1 MPRLGGVKTTT
12 LIGQH
17 MKKIERTTIRGG
29 VLTVFCIAIAACGTV
44 PPGLTGGGGLNRAP
58 ISDAQATTSGDSV
71 NTQFK
76 EITPQLVSA
85 EQAARK
91 SRGMQDLSGL
101 VAQAEPYK
109 IEKGDVL
116 SIVVWDHPELNG
128 GATATPATTPVTSS
142 GATPSNGFTVDRD
155 GHIQFPYAG
164 VLNVGG
170 ITQDEARKLL
180 ADKLARYISKPNVT
194 LQVQSYR
201 SKRIY
206 VDGEVRQPGVHA
218 ITDIPMTL
226 VEAIN
231 RAGGMLATAD
241 QSRITLARSGSNYEI
256 NMPQMVQRGLIPA
269 AIMLRDG
276 DVLRVRSR
284 DESKVFVSG
293 EVVVPRALTMH
304 NGRLSLNEALGES
317 GGINP
322 LSGDASQVYIV
333 RRSSDTPVVYRL
345 DARAQGALT
354 MAEGFELEPKDLV
367 YVAATPLANWHRT
380 ISQIIPGA
388 LTSAVNAVHAPR

>member
-1 MPRLGGVKTTT
+1 MHKQQIRVGKN
-12 LIGQH
+12 
-17 MKKIERTTIRGG
+17 MKKIACATGRG
-29 VLTVFCIAIAACGTV
+29 CIIAAVGIAMGACGTV
-44 PPGLTGGGGLNRAP
+44 MPGLAPGGGLNPVSLSGGQAAA
-58 ISDAQATTSGDSV
+58 SDASL
-71 NTQFK
+71 NTEFR

-85 EQAARK
+85 EQKARK
-91 SRGMQDLSGL
+91 SRDMQDLSGL
-101 VAQAEPYK
+101 VAPAEPYR

-128 GATATPATTPVTSS
+128 GATSLPAMTPDTSS
-142 GATPSNGFTVDRD
+142 GAIPSNGFTVDRD
-155 GHIQFPYAG
+155 GLIQFPYAG
-164 VLNVGG
+164 VLNIAGL
-170 ITQDEARKLL
+170 TQDEARKLL
-180 ADKLARYISKPNVT
+180 SGKLARYINKPNVT

-206 VDGEVRQPGVHA
+206 IDGEVKQPGVHA
-218 ITDIPMTL
+218 VTDIPMTL

-231 RAGGMLATAD
+231 RAGGMLPSAD

-256 NMPQMVQRGLIPA
+256 NMPQMVQRGLNPA

-284 DESKVFVSG
+284 EESKVFVSG

-345 DARAQGALT
+345 DAQAKGALT

-388 LTSAVNAVHAPR
+388 LPSAVNAVHAPR

>member
-1 MPRLGGVKTTT
+1 
-12 LIGQH
+12 
-17 MKKIERTTIRGG
+17 MKKSVRMMIRGS
-29 VLTVFCIAIAACGTV
+29 VLTAFCIAVAACGTV
-44 PPGLTGGGGLNRAP
+44 PPGLKGSGGLNRAP
-58 ISDAQATTSGDSV
+58 ISDAQAATSGDSG

-85 EQAARK
+85 EQEARK

-128 GATATPATTPVTSS
+128 GATAMPATTPDASS
-142 GATPSNGFTVDRD
+142 GATASNGFTVDRE
-155 GHIQFPYAG
+155 GRIQFPYAG

-180 ADKLARYISKPNVT
+180 ADKLARYINKPNVT
-194 LQVQSYR
+194 LQVQYYR

-206 VDGEVRQPGVHA
+206 VDGEVKQPGVHA
-218 ITDIPMTL
+218 VTDIQMTL

-241 QSRITLARSGSNYEI
+241 QSRITLARNGSNYEI
-256 NMPQMVQRGLIPA
+256 NMPQMVQRGLNPA

-284 DESKVFVSG
+284 DESKIFVSG

-333 RRSSDTPVVYRL
+333 RRSADTPVVYRL

-388 LTSAVNAVHAPR
+388 LTSAVTAVHAPR

>member
-1 MPRLGGVKTTT
+1 
-12 LIGQH
+12 
-17 MKKIERTTIRGG
+17 MKKIARTTLRGHVVAVIG
-29 VLTVFCIAIAACGTV
+29 IALGACGTV
-44 PPGLTGGGGLNRAP
+44 PPGLTPGGGLNPAP
-58 ISDAQATTSGDSV
+58 AQADQAGASDTSLA
-71 NTQFK
+71 TQFR

-85 EQAARK
+85 EQEARK

-101 VAQAEPYK
+101 VAPAEPYK

-116 SIVVWDHPELNG
+116 SVVVWDHPELNG
-128 GATATPATTPVTSS
+128 GSTTTPASAPDASS
-142 GATPSNGFTVDRD
+142 AATPSSGFTVDRD
-155 GHIQFPYAG
+155 GRIQFPYAG
-164 VLNVGG
+164 LVIVAGLS
-170 ITQDEARKLL
+170 QDEARKLL
-180 ADKLARYISKPNVT
+180 AEKLARYINKPNVT

-206 VDGEVRQPGVHA
+206 IDGEVKQPGVHA
-218 ITDIPMTL
+218 VTDIPMTL

-231 RAGGMLATAD
+231 RAGGMLPTAD
-241 QSRITLARSGSNYEI
+241 QSRITLARNGANYDI
-256 NMPQMVQRGLIPA
+256 NMPQMVQRGLNPA
-269 AIMLRDG
+269 NIMLRDG

-284 DESKVFVSG
+284 DESKIFVSG
-293 EVVVPRALTMH
+293 EVVAPRALTMH

-345 DARAQGALT
+345 DAHARGALT
-354 MAEGFELEPKDLV
+354 LAEGFELEPKDLV

-388 LTSAVNAVHAPR
+388 LPSAVNAVHAPR

>member
-1 MPRLGGVKTTT
+1 
-12 LIGQH
+12 
-17 MKKIERTTIRGG
+17 MKKIARTTIRGCVITALG
-29 VLTVFCIAIAACGTV
+29 IVLGACGTV
-44 PPGLTGGGGLNRAP
+44 PPGLSASNGLGPPSAPGGNATASSDGL
-58 ISDAQATTSGDSV
+58 
-71 NTQFK
+71 NTQFR
-76 EITPQLVSA
+76 EITPQLVIA
-85 EQAARK
+85 EHEARK

-101 VAQAEPYK
+101 VAPAEPYK
-109 IEKGDVL
+109 IENGDVL

-128 GATATPATTPVTSS
+128 GATSTPASAPDASS
-142 GATPSNGFTVDRD
+142 GAMPSNGFTVDRD
-155 GHIQFPYAG
+155 GRIQFPYAG
-164 VLNVGG
+164 VLNLAGL
-170 ITQDEARKLL
+170 TQDEARKLL
-180 ADKLARYISKPNVT
+180 ANKLSRYINKPNVT

-201 SKRIY
+201 SQRIY
-206 VDGEVRQPGVHA
+206 IDGEVKQPGVHA
-218 ITDIPMTL
+218 VTDIPMTL

-231 RAGGMLATAD
+231 RAGGMLPTAD
-241 QSRITLARSGSNYEI
+241 QSRITLARKGVNYEI
-256 NMPQMVQRGLIPA
+256 NMPQMVQRGLNPA

-284 DESKVFVSG
+284 EESKIFVSG

-345 DARAQGALT
+345 DAHAQGALT

-388 LTSAVNAVHAPR
+388 LTSAVTAVHAPR

>member
-1 MPRLGGVKTTT
+1 
-12 LIGQH
+12 
-17 MKKIERTTIRGG
+17 MKKIARTTIRG
-29 VLTVFCIAIAACGTV
+29 CIAVAIGIVLGACGTV
-44 PPGLTGGGGLNRAP
+44 APGLAGSGGLNSGPAPGDRAAA
-58 ISDAQATTSGDSV
+58 SESL

-85 EQAARK
+85 EQEARK
-91 SRGMQDLSGL
+91 RRGMQDLSGL
-101 VAQAEPYK
+101 MAPAEPYK

-116 SIVVWDHPELNG
+116 SVVVWDHPELNG
-128 GATATPATTPVTSS
+128 SATAMPASAPGTTS
-142 GATPSNGFTVDRD
+142 GATPSSGFTVDRD
-155 GHIQFPYAG
+155 GRIQFPYAG
-164 VLNVGG
+164 QLTIAGL
-170 ITQDEARKLL
+170 TQEEARKLL
-180 ADKLARYISKPNVT
+180 ADKLARYINKPNVT

-206 VDGEVRQPGVHA
+206 VDGEVKQPGVHA

-226 VEAIN
+226 VEALN
-231 RAGGMLATAD
+231 RAGGTLPIAD
-241 QSRITLARSGSNYEI
+241 QSRISLARNGSNYDI
-256 NMPQMVQRGLIPA
+256 NMPQMVQRGLNPA

-284 DESKVFVSG
+284 DESKIFVSG
-293 EVVVPRALTMH
+293 EVVAPRALTMH

-333 RRSSDTPVVYRL
+333 RRSLDTPVVYRL
-345 DARAQGALT
+345 DGHAQGALT

-380 ISQIIPGA
+380 ISQLIPGA
-388 LTSAVNAVHAPR
+388 LTSTVTAVHAPR